1 MSRQPIY
8 NIYWKLVYKSEIRYG
23 RSCWW
28 CQSISKNSTL
38 SYLQLYFICCHFN
51 HNISLDERNWNFGL
65 LGARWPQTWMLGYL
79 IASSYTHFVEVWDL
93 LYKELGSFEII
104 YINKRLLAAYSI
116 RRNVVYYMT
125 KKKSISHG
133 LVTLNS
139 GVK

>member
-8 NIYWKLVYKSEIRYG
+8 NIYWKLVYKLEIRYG

-65 LGARWPQTWMLGYL
+65 VGARWPQTWMLGYL
-79 IASSYTHFVEVWDL
+79 IASSYRLTLLKCGIYCTKSWEVSKKYISTKDCL
-93 LYKELGSFEII
+93 LPI
-104 YINKRLLAAYSI
+104 
-116 RRNVVYYMT
+116 VYAEMLCT
-125 KKKSISHG
+125 IWQKKSISHG

>member
-1 MSRQPIY
+1 MSSRQPIY

-104 YINKRLLAAYSI
+104 STKVCCMPLKI
-116 RRNVVYYMT
+116 RNVVYN
-125 KKKSISHG
+125 KKKLFPMVSTTP
-133 LVTLNS
+133 LW
-139 GVK
+139 